1 MDHLLYTAM
10 SGAKATLD
18 RQATVA
24 NNIANI
30 STPGFRADLVMYRSI
45 PVEGEGMATRTSV
58 AESTPGTDFTNGPI
72 VDTGRA
78 LDVAITGSGWLTVEA
93 ADGSEAYTRSG
104 SFDINADG
112 TLVTKGGQNVL
123 GDGGPINVP
132 PNTSVSIGRD
142 GTVSGVPTQ
151 PPRTGVTVLGRLK
164 LVDPDESALKKGPDG
179 LFRMKDGSTAD
190 LSETV
195 RVTSGAVEGSNV
207 NAASALVDMISLA
220 RQFEMQM
227 KLITNGEDNDK
238 QATQL
243 LTANS

>member
-72 VDTGRA
+72 IDTGRA
-78 LDVAITGSGWLTVEA
+78 MDVAITGSGWLTVEA

-123 GDGGPINVP
+123 GDGGPIAVP

-164 LVDPDESALKKGPDG
+164 LVDPDESSLKKGPDG

-190 LSETV
+190 QSETV
-195 RVTSGAVEGSNV
+195 RVVSGAVEGSNV
-207 NAASALVDMISLA
+207 NAASALVDMIGLA

-227 KLITNGEDNDK
+227 KLITSGEDNDK

-243 LTANS
+243 LSANG

>member
-1 MDHLLYTAM
+1 M

-72 VDTGRA
+72 IDTGRA
-78 LDVAITGSGWLTVEA
+78 MDVAITGSGWLSVEA

-123 GDGGPINVP
+123 GDGGPINIP

-151 PPRTGVTVLGRLK
+151 PPRTNVTVLGRLK
-164 LVDPDESALKKGPDG
+164 LVDPDESSLKKGPDG

-207 NAASALVDMISLA
+207 NAASALVDMIGLA

-227 KLITNGEDNDK
+227 KLITSGEDNDK

-243 LTANS
+243 LSANG

>member
-1 MDHLLYTAM
+1 M

-72 VDTGRA
+72 IDTGRA
-78 LDVAITGSGWLTVEA
+78 MDVAITGSGWLTVEA

-123 GDGGPINVP
+123 GDGGPINIP

-151 PPRTGVTVLGRLK
+151 PPRTNVTVLGRLK
-164 LVDPDESALKKGPDG
+164 LVDPDESSLKKGPDG

-207 NAASALVDMISLA
+207 NAASALVDMIGLA

-227 KLITNGEDNDK
+227 KLITSGEDNDK

-243 LTANS
+243 LSANG